1 MQASGDRKQMKW
13 NNEKVAVITGAGSG
27 IGRASTLALL
37 RAGYAVSLAGRH
49 LETLEETLSMEG
61 GMGSRAVLI
70 ETDVRDYSSVK
81 ELFSKTYATFGR
93 IDILFN
99 NAGVGAPSIP
109 FSDLSLEQWT
119 TVIETNLTGA
129 FLCAQEAFKIMMAQ
143 NPMGGRIIN
152 NGSISA
158 QVPRPE
164 SAPYTVSKHGVT
176 GLTKVISL
184 DGRAFNIACSQIDI
198 GNADTAMTDKMADGI
213 LQANGQILAEPRMQ
227 VRDVARLVILM
238 ASLPLAA
245 NVQSVSIMATNMPF
259 IGRG

>member
-1 MQASGDRKQMKW
+1 MSKG
-13 NNEKVAVITGAGSG
+13 VAIVTGAGSG
-27 IGRASTLALL
+27 IGRAVAIELL
-37 RAGYAVSLAGRH
+37 DEDWAVVLTGRRH
-49 LETLEETLSMEG
+49 PPLEETAAMARG
-61 GMGSRAVLI
+61 GRALVLP
-70 ETDVRDYSSVK
+70 TDVTQQAAVEK
-81 ELFSKTYATFGR
+81 LFERTTAEFGNL
-93 IDILFN
+93 DVLFN
-99 NAGVGAPSIP
+99 NAGSGSPGTNFGDVTLPQWR
-109 FSDLSLEQWT
+109 DVLS
-119 TVIETNLTGA
+119 VNLDGM
-129 FLCAQEAFKIMMAQ
+129 FLCANAAFRRMRDQ
-143 NPMGGRIIN
+143 TPQGGRIIN